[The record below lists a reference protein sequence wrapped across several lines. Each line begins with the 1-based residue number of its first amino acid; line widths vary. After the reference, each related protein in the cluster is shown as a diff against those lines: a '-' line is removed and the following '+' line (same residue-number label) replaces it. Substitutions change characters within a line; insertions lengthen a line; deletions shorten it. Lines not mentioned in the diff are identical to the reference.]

1 MIEDMVKEMKMAD
14 QSANQSAKDEN
25 NFQKQYITKIS
36 PVKEDEAY
44 DYFIP
49 VPVSVYNE
57 GIRALATLENITAIV
72 VGNDGTYVDTALLRD
87 LLGLG
92 RKKDKKDNG

>member
-1 MIEDMVKEMKMAD
+1 MMEDMVKEMKEAD
-14 QSANQSAKDEN
+14 RSANQSAKKEIT
-25 NFQKQYITKIS
+25 FQNDYSTKIR

-92 RKKDKKDNG
+92 RKKKDNG

>member
-1 MIEDMVKEMKMAD
+1 MIIKNEKANW
-14 QSANQSAKDEN
+14 SANQSAKKEIT
-25 NFQKQYITKIS
+25 FQNDYSTKII
-36 PVKEDEAY
+36 PIKEDEAY

-57 GIRALATLENITAIV
+57 GIRSLATLENITAIV
-72 VGNDGTYVDTALLRD
+72 AGNDGTYVDTALLRD

-92 RKKDKKDNG
+92 RKKKDNG

>member
-1 MIEDMVKEMKMAD
+1 MVIKNEKANWP
-14 QSANQSAKDEN
+14 ANQSAKYEN
-25 NFQKQYITKIS
+25 KFQNDYTTKIM
-36 PVKEDEAY
+36 PVKECEAY

-57 GIRALATLENITAIV
+57 AIRSLATLENITAIV
-72 VGNDGTYVDTALLRD
+72 AGNDDTYVDTALLRY

-92 RKKDKKDNG
+92 RKKDKR

>member
-1 MIEDMVKEMKMAD
+1 MVIKNEKANW
-14 QSANQSAKDEN
+14 SANQSAKYEN
-25 NFQKQYITKIS
+25 KFQNDYTTKIS
-36 PVKEDEAY
+36 PAKECEAY

-72 VGNDGTYVDTALLRD
+72 AGNNGTYVDTALLRD

-92 RKKDKKDNG
+92 RKKDNG

>member
-1 MIEDMVKEMKMAD
+1 MMEEMKMAD
-14 QSANQSAKDEN
+14 RFANQSAKKEIT
-25 NFQKQYITKIS
+25 FQNDYSTKII
-36 PVKEDEAY
+36 PIKEDEAY

-72 VGNDGTYVDTALLRD
+72 AGNDGTYVDTALLRD

-92 RKKDKKDNG
+92 RKKKDNG

>member
-1 MIEDMVKEMKMAD
+1 MVIKNEKANW
-14 QSANQSAKDEN
+14 SANQSAKYEN
-25 NFQKQYITKIS
+25 KFQNDYTTKIM
-36 PVKEDEAY
+36 PVKECEAY

-57 GIRALATLENITAIV
+57 GIRSLATLENITAIV
-72 VGNDGTYVDTALLRD
+72 AGNDDTYVDTALLRD

-92 RKKDKKDNG
+92 RKKDKR

>member
-1 MIEDMVKEMKMAD
+1 MVTKNEKANW
-14 QSANQSAKDEN
+14 SANQSAEYEN
-25 NFQKQYITKIS
+25 KFQNDYTIKIS
-36 PVKEDEAY
+36 PVKECEAY

-72 VGNDGTYVDTALLRD
+72 AGNDGTYVDTALLRY

-92 RKKDKKDNG
+92 RKKDKR

>member
-1 MIEDMVKEMKMAD
+1 MMEDMVKEMKEAD
-14 QSANQSAKDEN
+14 RSANQSAKKEIT
-25 NFQKQYITKIS
+25 FQNDYSTKIR

-49 VPVSVYNE
+49 VPVSVYNV
-57 GIRALATLENITAIV
+57 GIRALSTLENITAIV

-92 RKKDKKDNG
+92 RKKDKR

>member
-1 MIEDMVKEMKMAD
+1 MIEDMVKEMKMA
-14 QSANQSAKDEN
+14 NQSAKDEN
-25 NFQKQYITKIS
+25 NFQNDYTTKIS
-36 PVKEDEAY
+36 PVKECEAY

-49 VPVSVYNE
+49 VPASVYNE

-72 VGNDGTYVDTALLRD
+72 AGNDGTYVDTALLRD

-92 RKKDKKDNG
+92 RKKKDNG

>member
-1 MIEDMVKEMKMAD
+1 MIEDMVKEMKKAD
-14 QSANQSAKDEN
+14 QSANQSAKKEIT
-25 NFQKQYITKIS
+25 FQNDYSTKIR

-72 VGNDGTYVDTALLRD
+72 AGNDGTYVDTALLRD

-92 RKKDKKDNG
+92 RKKDKR

>member
-1 MIEDMVKEMKMAD
+1 MIIKNEKANW
-14 QSANQSAKDEN
+14 SANQSAKKEIT
-25 NFQKQYITKIS
+25 FQNDYSTKII
-36 PVKEDEAY
+36 PIKEDEAY

-72 VGNDGTYVDTALLRD
+72 AGNDGTYVDTALLRD
-87 LLGLG
+87 LLVLG
-92 RKKDKKDNG
+92 RKKKDNG

>member
-1 MIEDMVKEMKMAD
+1 MMEDMVKEMKEAD
-14 QSANQSAKDEN
+14 RSANQSAKHEIT
-25 NFQKQYITKIS
+25 FQNDYSTKIS

-57 GIRALATLENITAIV
+57 GIRALATLENITAV
-72 VGNDGTYVDTALLRD
+72 VIENSAEHIQTDLIRA

-92 RKKDKKDNG
+92 KKDGR

>member
-1 MIEDMVKEMKMAD
+1 MVIKNEKANW
-14 QSANQSAKDEN
+14 SANQSAKYEN
-25 NFQKQYITKIS
+25 KFQNDYTTKIS
-36 PVKEDEAY
+36 PVKECEAY

-72 VGNDGTYVDTALLRD
+72 AGNDGTYVDTALLRY

-92 RKKDKKDNG
+92 RKIKDNG

>member
-1 MIEDMVKEMKMAD
+1 MVIKNEKAD
-14 QSANQSAKDEN
+14 WSANQSAKYEN
-25 NFQKQYITKIS
+25 KFQNDYTIKIS
-36 PVKEDEAY
+36 PVKECEAY

-72 VGNDGTYVDTALLRD
+72 ASNDGTYVDTALLRY

-92 RKKDKKDNG
+92 RKKDKR

>member
-1 MIEDMVKEMKMAD
+1 MMEDMVKEMKMAD
-14 QSANQSAKDEN
+14 QSANQSAKKEIT
-25 NFQKQYITKIS
+25 FQNDYSTKIS
-36 PVKEDEAY
+36 PVKGDEAY

>member
-1 MIEDMVKEMKMAD
+1 MVTKNEKD
-14 QSANQSAKDEN
+14 NWSANQSAKYEN
-25 NFQKQYITKIS
+25 KFQNDYTIKIS
-36 PVKEDEAY
+36 PVKECEAY

-72 VGNDGTYVDTALLRD
+72 AGNDGTYVDTALLRD

-92 RKKDKKDNG
+92 RKIKDNG

>member
-1 MIEDMVKEMKMAD
+1 MMEEMKMAD
-14 QSANQSAKDEN
+14 RSVNQSAKKEIT
-25 NFQKQYITKIS
+25 FQNDYSTKIR

-72 VGNDGTYVDTALLRD
+72 AGNDGAYVDTALLRD

>member
-1 MIEDMVKEMKMAD
+1 MIEDMVKEMKMA
-14 QSANQSAKDEN
+14 NQSAKKEIT
-25 NFQKQYITKIS
+25 FQNDYTTKIS
-36 PVKEDEAY
+36 PVKENEAY

-72 VGNDGTYVDTALLRD
+72 AGNDGTYVDTALLRD

-92 RKKDKKDNG
+92 RKKKDNG

>member
-1 MIEDMVKEMKMAD
+1 MIEDMVKEMKKAD
-14 QSANQSAKDEN
+14 QPASQSAKKEIT
-25 NFQKQYITKIS
+25 FQNDYSTKIR

-72 VGNDGTYVDTALLRD
+72 AGNDGTYVDTALLRD
-87 LLGLG
+87 LLSLG
-92 RKKDKKDNG
+92 RKKKDNG